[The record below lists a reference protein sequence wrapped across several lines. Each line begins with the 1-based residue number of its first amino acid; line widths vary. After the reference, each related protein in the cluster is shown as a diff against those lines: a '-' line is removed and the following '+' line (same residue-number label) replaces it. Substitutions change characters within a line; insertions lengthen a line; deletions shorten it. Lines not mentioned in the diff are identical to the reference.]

1 MLSGHQK
8 LRDVQLAAPQAPM
21 DLRLGCRA
29 VLLDADNRVVI
40 TDDDEVYG
48 YVLQSRFHVESSS
61 VLDE

>member
-1 MLSGHQK
+1 
-8 LRDVQLAAPQAPM
+8 M